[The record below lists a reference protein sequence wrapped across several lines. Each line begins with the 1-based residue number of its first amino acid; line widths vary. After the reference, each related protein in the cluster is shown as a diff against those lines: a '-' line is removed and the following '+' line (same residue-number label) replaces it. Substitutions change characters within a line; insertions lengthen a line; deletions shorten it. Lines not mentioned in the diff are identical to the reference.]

1 MIRKRVWNLVRHS
14 SCLAALVLAV
24 ATIPASA
31 TEWTVQTSSDIVLF
45 VQGDVDASA
54 PLALIEQSLSEIV
67 EYWGIDID
75 AIARSVVDSE
85 RRLCAVKL
93 YSDREAMGRELGRF
107 DWEGKATACDFTDP
121 TLRNPPASE
130 PCAWSPFV
138 IAAGGYPAGD
148 WLAVGAHEM
157 AHVLQRYTWHLGLDR
172 TWAEDDLF
180 GEGIA
185 EWTRYAL
192 GSGDFGADAQSVVS
206 FWLRA
211 GGTLDAVPFY
221 LEYDVGAS
229 LVECCVRLGGPQKLW
244 AICSETK
251 AIPVGDTGLN
261 WYEPIDF
268 VRAFREAY
276 GVTWGSFV
284 AEWAGEASST
294 DPRPGTELRIRWQRD
309 AFDLRSVLL
318 RPLLRSETRA
328 DLERIEQAVVD
339 RTASSTDLDR
349 AEELLRRAP
358 ELDAEIDV
366 EALAAREETL
376 KRYALRV
383 DGARADVVN
392 VLRLG
397 MLVRRGAADP
407 KEYATAFAGVVN
419 AYVPAAVA
427 LPLTF

>member
-1 MIRKRVWNLVRHS
+1 VLFTPGDVADP
-14 SCLAALVLAV
+14 AALRLV
-24 ATIPASA
+24 
-31 TEWTVQTSSDIVLF
+31 
-45 VQGDVDASA
+45 
-54 PLALIEQSLSEIV
+54 EQSLSLV
-67 EYWGIDID
+67 VDYWGIDRD
-75 AIARSVVDSE
+75 AIARDMGGSE
-85 RRLCAVKL
+85 RPLCSVKL
-93 YSDREAMGRELGRF
+93 YSDWEAMGRELGRF
-107 DWEGKATACDFTDP
+107 DCAGTVIACDFTDP
-121 TLRNPPASE
+121 TSRNLPTSE
-130 PCAWSPFV
+130 PCAWSPFAV
-138 IAAGGYPAGD
+138 AAGGYPAGD
-148 WLAVGAHEM
+148 WLAVGAHEI

-172 TWAEDDLF
+172 TWVEDELF
-180 GEGIA
+180 FEGVA
-185 EWTRYAL
+185 EWTRYAI
-192 GSGDFGADAQSVVS
+192 GSGNFGADSQSLVS

-221 LEYDVGAS
+221 FEYDVGAS
-229 LVECCVRLGGPQKLW
+229 LVERCVRLGGPQKLW
-244 AICSETK
+244 AICSETR

-261 WYEPIDF
+261 WYVLIDF
-268 VRAFREAY
+268 TRAFREAY
-276 GVTWGSFV
+276 GVTWDSFV
-284 AEWAGEASST
+284 ADWMSET
-294 DPRPGTELRIRWQRD
+294 RRTNPCPGTELRIRWGRD

-358 ELDAEIDV
+358 EVGAEIDV
-366 EALAAREETL
+366 AALAAREETL